1 MKKGFGNRLF
11 VVTAAAAAS
20 FLLLSGFDSTLTVE
34 DVNEKT
40 KEALSTMNGFSA
52 TVSGVADASIDVAA
66 DGETQSLAMKGE
78 LDYSVQIT
86 EEPFALAVSGSM
98 AGDAAAMGV
107 SGGLEMEMYL
117 AQQEDGTGIVY
128 VRVPQGEDTGWHA
141 AALGA
146 EDMEK
151 MSETV
156 KASLRGD
163 KTAAAE
169 QLGMDLDAI
178 NEQIQA
184 NATLAPEAVNVNGVD
199 CYEIT
204 QSIDGDT
211 LFSILSE
218 VVEAM
223 PQAGIDSTS
232 LSAFQMLFNGIQVDA
247 VADVSAADFTPVY
260 AELDLGNSDFSMIG
274 QMFGA
279 MAISSQ
285 DASQTPE
292 ISVNVN
298 ALKLSMNYGE
308 APEQIEIPADA
319 LAAEIETTMSL
330 SDAAQAVEEEA
341 AEVAE

>member
-146 EDMEK
+146 ERECAVPEVFLAQCFHMLRQRRRGLKGRLAVLDEH
-151 MSETV
+151 EIRGAAHPFGV
-156 KASLRGD
+156 ARGD
-163 KTAAAE
+163 
-169 QLGMDLDAI
+169 
-178 NEQIQA
+178 QA
-184 NATLAPEAVNVNGVD
+184 FLA
-199 CYEIT
+199 
-204 QSIDGDT
+204 
-211 LFSILSE
+211 
-218 VVEAM
+218 
-223 PQAGIDSTS
+223 
-232 LSAFQMLFNGIQVDA
+232 
-247 VADVSAADFTPVY
+247 
-260 AELDLGNSDFSMIG
+260 
-274 QMFGA
+274 
-279 MAISSQ
+279 
-285 DASQTPE
+285 
-292 ISVNVN
+292 
-298 ALKLSMNYGE
+298 
-308 APEQIEIPADA
+308 
-319 LAAEIETTMSL
+319 
-330 SDAAQAVEEEA
+330 
-341 AEVAE
+341 